1 MQTLLR
7 CLEQGVSELLSSL
20 LVTLQKFGG
29 TALAT
34 GHLVGAVLA
43 TQNLV
48 RRLDEWVLAL
58 VGVGCMVESAGTL
71 VIVHFVGG
79 VDAGAGLRLLER
91 IDCAGFVLLLVWP
104 SAHALP
110 YLAIDGVLVRLI
122 N

>member
-1 MQTLLR
+1 M
-7 CLEQGVSELLSSL
+7 EQGGSELLSIL
-20 LVTLQKFGG
+20 LLTLQKVGG

-34 GHLVGAVLA
+34 GDLVDALLA

-48 RRLDEWVLAL
+48 GRLDEWVLAL

-79 VDAGAGLRLLER
+79 VDAGAGLRLLEH
-91 IDCAGFVLLLVWP
+91 IDCAGFVLLLLWP

-110 YLAIDGVLVRLI
+110 YLAIDGELVRLI
-122 N
+122 I